1 MPVDHEKER
10 EFERYSVSLK
20 AEVNLAGGYSETTVL
35 RDISGGG
42 ASFVTTHPEH
52 YSIGDRVD
60 ITIQLPG
67 GGSLHAEVKGAGR
80 VASMSELGG
89 SETTVGLHLD
99 DLLDFDNILGESE

>member
-1 MPVDHEKER
+1 MAFDHEKER

-35 RDISGGG
+35 RDVSGGG
-42 ASFVTTHPEH
+42 ASFITTCPEH

-67 GGSLHAEVKGAGR
+67 GGSLHAKVKGAGK
-80 VASMSELGG
+80 VASMSELGEG
-89 SETTVGLHLD
+89 ETTVGLRLD
-99 DLLDFDNILGESE
+99 DLLDFDNVADESE